1 MVTMIFEN
9 DDDIMIMM
17 LSHVYMHMCIKAP
30 LPLLQVFS
38 PVLSYLPSISR
49 GESPVFSRP
58 LCFVVFP
65 PFSLSQLFPICRFH
79 FLNTS
84 FLLTLRDS
92 SIPVVFAF
100 ISLRFSLTLVAM
112 WSLSLFL
119 FLDFLHLSYLH
130 NADVL
135 N

>member
-38 PVLSYLPSISR
+38 PVLSYLPSIPR

-84 FLLTLRDS
+84 FLLTLRVKHPCC
-92 SIPVVFAF
+92 ICFH
-100 ISLRFSLTLVAM
+100 ISLWFSLTPFAM

-119 FLDFLHLSYLH
+119 FLNSLPS
-130 NADVL
+130 VVSS
-135 N
+135 